1 MSSQKALFLTE
12 ERGPF
17 AVDTR
22 DIQIPGVGE
31 ILVEIKAAALNPVD
45 WKIQKTGSWVQN
57 YPAVVGTDIAGDVA
71 VLGEGVEGFS
81 AGDRVS
87 VSWDCF
93 QFIGVLIVFQGFFTN
108 DYAGFQQF
116 TKVPAEIVAKIPESI
131 SYSQAASVPLGLAT
145 AAIGLYWTSRGIGL
159 NPNLDKNV
167 QFSDQPAVVVGGA
180 SSVGQ
185 YAIQMLKFGGFSPI
199 ITYASGHH
207 TDYLKSLGATHI
219 IDRKSVAIQYL
230 PTEVRKITTVSVKT
244 VYDAISLPDTQEASY
259 NTLAE
264 GGNLVIVLNSQ
275 IKDPVESKKVHHVFG
290 NVQPEFNRSFGR
302 TLYKQLTQFLQDG
315 TVPNRVE
322 ELPNGLAGIPDG
334 LKRLENDQVSGLKL
348 IALPHE
354 TA

>member
-12 ERGPF
+12 AHGPF

-71 VLGEGVEGFS
+71 VLGEGVEGFNV
-81 AGDRVS
+81 GERV
-87 VSWDCF
+87 
-93 QFIGVLIVFQGFFTN
+93 VFQGFFTN

-116 TKVPAEIVAKIPESI
+116 TKVPAEIVAKIPGSI

-159 NPNLDKNV
+159 NPNLDRNV
-167 QFSDQPAVVVGGA
+167 QFSGQPAIVVGGA

-185 YAIQMLKFGGFSPI
+185 YAIQMLKFGGFSSI

-207 TDYLKSLGATHI
+207 TEFLKSLGATHI
-219 IDRKSVAIQYL
+219 IDRKSVAIQDL
-230 PTEVRKITTVSVKT
+230 PTEIKKITTVPVKT

-259 NTLAE
+259 NTLTE

-275 IKDPVESKKVHHVFG
+275 IKNPVETKRVHHVFG
-290 NVQPEFNRSFGR
+290 NVQPEPNRPFGR
-302 TLYKQLTQFLQDG
+302 TLYRHLTQFLQDG